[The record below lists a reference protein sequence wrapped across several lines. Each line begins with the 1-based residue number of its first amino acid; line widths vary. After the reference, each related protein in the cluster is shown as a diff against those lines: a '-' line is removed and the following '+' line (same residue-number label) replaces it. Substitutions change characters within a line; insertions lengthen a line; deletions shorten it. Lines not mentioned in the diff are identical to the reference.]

1 MHIVFNHSHRVKPIG
16 RVISTK
22 RVNDELIIIIR
33 KRKGDKKMKLLEILF
48 WLAVAYLVL
57 ATLFN
62 WWPINTLNWPF

>member
-33 KRKGDKKMKLLEILF
+33 KRKE
-48 WLAVAYLVL
+48 
-57 ATLFN
+57 TR
-62 WWPINTLNWPF
+62 T